1 MIDGAA
7 HPERV
12 SDSTAYR
19 LYFLTVSELP
29 NPTPEAKT
37 RQLAHLSKVHLEAA
51 DLHSL
56 ISAMETFKQQYSAL
70 VDQYNREATVID
82 LAGGTPNIESF
93 LIQRDAL
100 VQSTRDALKQTLTT
114 DGMTRLHTH
123 IQDEKRK
130 MKIAAAEAQ

>member
-19 LYFLTVSELP
+19 LYFLTVSELA
-29 NPTPEAKT
+29 NPTSEAKA
-37 RQLAHLSKVHLEAA
+37 RQLAHLSKVHLQGA

-56 ISAMETFKQQYSAL
+56 ISTLEMFKQQYNAL
-70 VDQYNREATVID
+70 VDRYNREATVID

-100 VQSTRDALKQTLTT
+100 VQSTQEALKQTLST

-130 MKIAAAEAQ
+130 MKIAATEAQ